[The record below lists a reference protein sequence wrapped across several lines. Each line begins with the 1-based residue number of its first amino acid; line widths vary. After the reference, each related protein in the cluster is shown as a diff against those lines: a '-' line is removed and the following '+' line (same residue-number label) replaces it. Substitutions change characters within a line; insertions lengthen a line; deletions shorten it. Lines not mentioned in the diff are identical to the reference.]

1 VADDCPASVQV
12 IRDRRSRDGSE
23 ERERMG
29 SFIGGKNDDP
39 LAILACP
46 RGPTEAVLMRSQG
59 RREMKVGRSVGRS
72 VRRAREGRGD
82 EGSDDAPHTALRLL
96 QVRLEGRA

>member
-46 RGPTEAVLMRSQG
+46 RGPTEAVLMSSQG
-59 RREMKVGRSVGRS
+59 RREMKVGRSVGR
-72 VRRAREGRGD
+72 
-82 EGSDDAPHTALRLL
+82 
-96 QVRLEGRA
+96 